1 MICIHPDS
9 LYIFGDDTPGAK
21 CSKIYLT
28 FLTVYSMLRSVF
40 LCCSL
45 LMKVT
50 LRPCLQIPS
59 KYNNVI
65 DFSFI
70 VLFAVVERVK
80 IEKTKLKKERFLDIV
95 D

>member
-1 MICIHPDS
+1 
-9 LYIFGDDTPGAK
+9 
-21 CSKIYLT
+21 
-28 FLTVYSMLRSVF
+28 
-40 LCCSL
+40 
-45 LMKVT
+45 MKVT

-70 VLFAVVERVK
+70 VLFTVVEQVK
-80 IEKTKLKKERFLDIV
+80 IEKTKLKTEKFLGVV